1 MGDFSHLP
9 FWSVSGMAHRAILAG
24 KWQRARQII
33 RRGIEIGAFEKDMWK
48 TAVFLHTDVSRKPRA
63 W

>member
-1 MGDFSHLP
+1 
-9 FWSVSGMAHRAILAG
+9 MAHRAILSG
-24 KWQRARQII
+24 KWKRARQII

-48 TAVFLHTDVSRKPRA
+48 TAVFFHTDFSRKPRS